1 MSDAGEPRGRK
12 RKKVRGVRRLPAPA
26 LRAVP
31 PRSSSPPP
39 PPPRAPPPT
48 FSRLPVALGRYRR
61 DRLDPAL
68 SPPPPPHSLPLPPL
82 SPPPSPPPIQGGDG
96 SSKPGAQARRDID
109 AACARGDA
117 AAAFAAFDAAV
128 AERAPLQPHSCN
140 VLLHL
145 CAGGVATAGGY
156 GALSEP
162 PPRTHPVPSR
172 AEVHPERANAVFN
185 HMVAENVPRTE
196 MTYTALARVEAA
208 VGEPQRALALV
219 ARLREERL
227 VPKLRTYAPA
237 LHAFCARDD
246 VEGAD
251 RCASAISRDDAGLEL
266 GESEYAALMD
276 LYARN
281 IATEGSEGSSGGVN
295 GASVVER
302 GFGRL
307 RELAET
313 VRAVGEDLA
322 GSIARFFDA
331 APGWATQAHVA
342 VDVASG
348 SGTAAPSGRTI
359 QLRAVHLS
367 AEDRA
372 RLLAGIGKLA
382 REREVADAFGGFA
395 RWLRRRGPLPFLV
408 DGANVGM
415 FNQNFKESAFRFDQV
430 ERVVK
435 RLRPEAKAIRKA
447 RLEAMKAEAK
457 TKAGAKEEDERR
469 DDADPE
475 EEDKSGGGEGGG
487 PEDPRG
493 GGDPENPENPAA
505 PPPITTTTPAAS
517 SPPPPSSDPAS
528 VQAAMHL
535 ASAESDAALLSDLH
549 RSAGAGAPTTFLHV
563 RRTRGGPAN
572 GAKAREAL
580 RAWRDAGE
588 LFVTPAGSNDDW
600 YWLYAAVASGD
611 DAYLVSNDEM
621 RDHAFQMLPAPRL
634 FRRWKERHQVRFKLG
649 PRGEG
654 EAGDG
659 VELFFP
665 SAYSHCVQE
674 GGDEGWWMFPKEGG
688 GWVCAVR
695 E

>member
-1 MSDAGEPRGRK
+1 MKIDRQSTCMPACVVSATIVVVVVRARLHHPPPPLAARTPRSPRAHSPFARRRCRTRANLAGASARRCAAFDASPR
-12 RKKVRGVRRLPAPA
+12 RRSARSRP
-26 LRAVP
+26 P
-31 PRSSSPPP
+31 PRRPPP

-82 SPPPSPPPIQGGDG
+82 PPPPSPPPIQGGDG

-156 GALSEP
+156 GAPSEAS
-162 PPRTHPVPSR
+162 PRQSPVPSR

-295 GASVVER
+295 GTSVVER

-372 RLLAGIGKLA
+372 RLLVDREA
-382 REREVADAFGGFA
+382 RARARGGGRVRGVRA
-395 RWLRRRGPLPFLV
+395 WLRPRALPFLV

-435 RLRPEAKAIRKA
+435 RLRP
-447 RLEAMKAEAK
+447 
-457 TKAGAKEEDERR
+457 RR
-469 DDADPE
+469 
-475 EEDKSGGGEGGG
+475 
-487 PEDPRG
+487 R
-493 GGDPENPENPAA
+493 
-505 PPPITTTTPAAS
+505 
-517 SPPPPSSDPAS
+517 
-528 VQAAMHL
+528 
-535 ASAESDAALLSDLH
+535 
-549 RSAGAGAPTTFLHV
+549 RSEKQGS
-563 RRTRGGPAN
+563 RR
-572 GAKAREAL
+572 
-580 RAWRDAGE
+580 
-588 LFVTPAGSNDDW
+588 
-600 YWLYAAVASGD
+600 
-611 DAYLVSNDEM
+611 
-621 RDHAFQMLPAPRL
+621 
-634 FRRWKERHQVRFKLG
+634 
-649 PRGEG
+649 
-654 EAGDG
+654 
-659 VELFFP
+659 
-665 SAYSHCVQE
+665 
-674 GGDEGWWMFPKEGG
+674 
-688 GWVCAVR
+688 
-695 E
+695 